1 MVIAGLTGGIATG
14 KSTVAGFFRSAGAAF
29 IDADRIAFDAV
40 HKGMPAWHEIVSHF
54 GKEVLLDG
62 GQIDRAGLG
71 NIIFNDR
78 AQKDVLDS
86 IVHPA
91 VFKKIHEKIS
101 ILQNSSPD
109 SVVIVDIPLLIE
121 TGGYRD
127 MDEVIVVYVPE
138 HIQIERLLA
147 RDNISEEAALARI
160 RSQMSIEDKKAYA
173 GIVID
178 NSKSMD
184 ETKSRTLEVYL
195 ELKDRAVAGRL

>member
-14 KSTVAGFFRSAGAAF
+14 KSTVAEYFRSAGASL

-40 HKGMPAWHEIVSHF
+40 QKDMPAWHEIVRHF
-54 GKEVLLDG
+54 GKEVLLEN

-71 NIIFNDR
+71 DIIFNDR
-78 AQKDVLDS
+78 EQKEVLDS

-91 VFKKIHEKIS
+91 VFRKIEENVSVLEKD
-101 ILQNSSPD
+101 SPD

-121 TGGYRD
+121 TGRYRD

-138 HIQIERLLA
+138 HIQIERLLS
-147 RDNISEEAALARI
+147 RDNISEEAARARV

-173 GIVID
+173 SIVID
-178 NSKSMD
+178 NSKSM
-184 ETKSRTLEVYL
+184 EQTKSKTLEVYRK
-195 ELKDRAVAGRL
+195 LKDRAEAGRP